1 MLNILDNLGLDR
13 LDSEVYIYL
22 SQKEPRKAKAIA
34 EYLKICKKQIYRSLK
49 HLQLKG
55 MITKSPGT
63 PADFSA
69 VSFEKVL
76 DLFAATNIEAAKRVE
91 KNKEQILS
99 LWKTEI
105 RSDP

>member
-1 MLNILDNLGLDR
+1 
-13 LDSEVYIYL
+13 
-22 SQKEPRKAKAIA
+22 
-34 EYLKICKKQIYRSLK
+34 
-49 HLQLKG
+49 